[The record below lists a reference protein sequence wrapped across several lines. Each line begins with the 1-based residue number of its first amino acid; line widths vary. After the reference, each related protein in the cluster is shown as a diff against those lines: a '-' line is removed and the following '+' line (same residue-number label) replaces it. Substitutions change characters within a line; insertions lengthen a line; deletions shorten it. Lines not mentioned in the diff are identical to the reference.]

1 MRARYPA
8 QPNRRV
14 GRFSLEATTGE
25 DVGERETQLA
35 ETEVLFRE
43 VNEGI
48 AAAAER
54 LEAHEALFV
63 CECSDV
69 DCTHRIKAEL
79 DDYEEVR
86 QEPTH
91 FILAPGHEA
100 AAFERVV
107 QRRRGYWV
115 VEKVE
120 ETMRR
125 VVRRLNPRTTRE
137 PRPRGA

>member
-1 MRARYPA
+1 
-8 QPNRRV
+8 V
-14 GRFSLEATTGE
+14 G
-25 DVGERETQLA
+25 DRETKLA

-54 LEAHEALFV
+54 LEADEALFV

-69 DCTHRIKAEL
+69 SCMHRITAPL
-79 DDYEEVR
+79 DEYERIRGHATRFLLV
-86 QEPTH
+86 
-91 FILAPGHEA
+91 PGHEA

-107 QRRRGYWV
+107 AHRKGYDV

-120 ETMRR
+120 RSMRR
-125 VVRRLNPRTTRE
+125 IVERLNPRAEPQSPSTT
-137 PRPRGA
+137 

>member
-1 MRARYPA
+1 M
-8 QPNRRV
+8 
-14 GRFSLEATTGE
+14 
-25 DVGERETQLA
+25 
-35 ETEVLFRE
+35 LFRE

-54 LEAHEALFV
+54 LQSDEATFV

-69 DCTHRIKAEL
+69 DCIHRITAQL
-79 DDYEEVR
+79 DDYERVR
-86 QEPTH
+86 QEPTY

-107 QRRRGYWV
+107 RRRRGYWV

-120 ETMRR
+120 STMRR
-125 VVRRLNPRTTRE
+125 IVRRLNPRAAD
-137 PRPRGA
+137 PRPRAPSSDR